1 MDTKL
6 LQDMLDII
14 SASKKLNK
22 AKREFSKVKRNSN
35 FNFSSSIPAK
45 YCAIIDFM
53 RSNKMFDDTTG
64 MEICTELAKT
74 DVEFAHEALKDI
86 ISHNSFRYLGELH
99 YMKNATEDMQKTY
112 IDTCFQCVA
121 KDNIM
126 TVINV
131 LYKYFDDA
139 YHNEEYTDYIFQN
152 IKKICEEY
160 FYELLE
166 SNKTATAKLSKII
179 KALGKFMD
187 KDQATALLNVLMI
200 KKNNQ
205 LIDDTVLEYCKEA
218 DKDIY
223 DKAFAYSTINYMKG

>member
-6 LQDMLDII
+6 LQDM
-14 SASKKLNK
+14 
-22 AKREFSKVKRNSN
+22 
-35 FNFSSSIPAK
+35 
-45 YCAIIDFM
+45 
-53 RSNKMFDDTTG
+53 
-64 MEICTELAKT
+64 MEICTELAKN
-74 DVEFAHEALKDI
+74 DVEFAHESLQDI
-86 ISHNSFRYLGELH
+86 VSPRGFCYCRELH
-99 YMKNATEDMQKTY
+99 YMKNATEDMRKAY

-126 TVINV
+126 AVINTI
-131 LYKYFDDA
+131 YKYFDDS
-139 YHNEEYTDYIFQN
+139 YHDEQYIEYISPS

-166 SNKTATAKLSKII
+166 FNKTATAKLSKII

-200 KKNNQ
+200 NKNNQ

-223 DKAFAYSTINYMKG
+223 DRAFAYSTINYMKG